1 MHFFFRN
8 PGSPSTHVSL
18 PQHHQQTFQGDQ
30 WASPSRG
37 WEWRR
42 RDSRA
47 SQQPQPFNGG
57 TAMVSW
63 FRCYSHHSC
72 KKQKQQHKLTFPT
85 IIGKRWMSKNQNTMG
100 ARMWRSPAK
109 THACCRSFID
119 LGWRI
124 VKDGW
129 KGIDFWVLSI
139 LFFNSFFKTLAGMIV
154 NPLSPACL
162 MESKI
167 AALRHSKTN
176 MKWPR
181 TWEQRCILGSA
192 LCFNWGQTVV
202 FEPPSYVKKCVR
214 DL

>member
-8 PGSPSTHVSL
+8 PGSPSIHVSL
-18 PQHHQQTFQGDQ
+18 PQHHQQTFQDDQ

-72 KKQKQQHKLTFPT
+72 KKQEQQHKLTFPT
-85 IIGKRWMSKNQNTMG
+85 IIGKGWMSKNQNTMG

-129 KGIDFWVLSI
+129 KGIDFLGFI
-139 LFFNSFFKTLAGMIV
+139 DPFFQLLFQDFSRHDSEPLVTSLLDGKQNSCIEAFKNQYEVAKDMGTQVHFGKCFV
-154 NPLSPACL
+154 FS
-162 MESKI
+162 
-167 AALRHSKTN
+167 
-176 MKWPR
+176 
-181 TWEQRCILGSA
+181 LGPN
-192 LCFNWGQTVV
+192 CRFWTP
-202 FEPPSYVKKCVR
+202 FIR
-214 DL
+214 